1 MTYFITKH
9 LPQDPEPKPTPPESS
24 LYDLTIP
31 LTMETIVH
39 YSKLDSVVANST
51 LAIEIQ
57 EVMNDWKRFNN
68 VNVTSIVNYD
78 DIDNETNTGDKGSVS
93 F

>member
-1 MTYFITKH
+1 MTYFITEH
-9 LPQDPEPKPTPPESS
+9 LPQDPEPNPPRPESS

-68 VNVTSIVNYD
+68 VNVTSIVNFD
-78 DIDNETNTGDKGSVS
+78 DIDNERNTDDKGSVS